1 MKKALLMC
9 SLLLMISPTVS
20 SGGRAQESLSPQL
33 SNVAQAIEEAAKE
46 SLPEWKLE
54 RVEPMRESRD
64 VLIEFAV
71 SCGRRVKLSIMQFPS
86 AAEVSR
92 AIQKMADGNAA
103 KAALSGIGD
112 EAFKWG
118 YSDDIAFRK
127 GTLAVFVSAVSDID
141 RLVPSLDQ
149 ADQSAL
155 RRTEEV
161 ALNKGFARTIAA
173 ILSAP
178 PSRVQRDVY
187 GAPPSKNKS
196 QGSPCIRSAE
206 P

>member
-9 SLLLMISPTVS
+9 HLLLMILTGGSLD
-20 SGGRAQESLSPQL
+20 GRAQESLSPQL
-33 SNVAQAIEEAAKE
+33 SNVAQVIEEAAKE

-86 AAEVSR
+86 AAEASR
-92 AIQKMADGNAA
+92 AIQEMAGSNVE

-112 EAFKWG
+112 EAFRWG

-127 GTLAVFVSAVSDID
+127 DTLAVFVSAVSDID
-141 RLVPSLDQ
+141 RVVPSLDQ
-149 ADQSAL
+149 ADL
-155 RRTEEV
+155 KRNEEV

-178 PSRVQRDVY
+178 PSRAQRDVY
-187 GAPPSKNKS
+187 SAPPRKNKY
-196 QGSPCIRSAE
+196 QGSPCIRNAE